1 MLGSTGSIGV
11 QTLEIVQN
19 DPDNFRIITL
29 ACNQNI
35 EILKTQIRQFHPLLV
50 SVGSAKDAL
59 KLANEFSNS
68 IFVSGDEGLVKA
80 ATYDESDQNGLL
92 VNALVGIAGL
102 KPTIEAI
109 KCKRN
114 IALANKETLVVG
126 GVLVKKLLEEFNVK
140 LYPIDSEHSGL
151 WQCLDHEDLTKIKKL
166 YITASGGA
174 FRDYSRENLESVIAE
189 DALKHPNWQM
199 GKKITIDSATMMN
212 KGFEMIEAC
221 HLFDISID
229 KIEPVLHKESLVH
242 AMVEFVDNSIIM
254 QMSSHDMKLP
264 ISYALYYPERTKNV
278 AQVLDV
284 CKLKDLHFSQFDHE
298 RYPLLLTAVQAF
310 KSGGTLPC
318 VLNAA
323 NEAAVDL
330 FLRGKIAFLEIET
343 IITESLKKHEPVM
356 NPTLEDLLLIDKI
369 IKKTLYQKYDY

>member
-11 QTLEIVQN
+11 QTLEIIQN

-35 EILKTQIRQFHPLLV
+35 EVLTTQIKQFHPLLV
-50 SVGSAKDAL
+50 SVGSVEDASILAK
-59 KLANEFSNS
+59 EFPE
-68 IFVSGDEGLVKA
+68 IKFVSGNEGLVKA
-80 ATYDESDQNGLL
+80 ATYDELDHNGLL

-126 GVLVKKLLEEFNVK
+126 GVLVKRLLEEFKVK

-151 WQCLDHEDLTKIKKL
+151 WQCLDHEDPAKIKKL

-174 FRDYSRENLESVIAE
+174 FRDYSRESLESVTAK

-199 GKKITIDSATMMN
+199 GPKITIDSATMMN

-221 HLFDISID
+221 HLFDIAID
-229 KIEPVLHKESLVH
+229 KIEPVMHKESLVH

-254 QMSSHDMKLP
+254 QMSSHDMRLP

-278 AQVLDV
+278 AQVLDIA
-284 CKLKDLHFSQFDHE
+284 KLNNLHFSRVDNE
-298 RYPLLLTAVQAF
+298 RYPLLITTVAAF
-310 KSGGTLPC
+310 KSGGSLPC

-343 IITESLKKHEPVM
+343 IIIESLKNYEPVI

-369 IKKTLYQKYDY
+369 VKKKLYQKYDY